1 MCVALPYTMLV
12 NDIDLPT
19 PFQTVKLPDIP
30 KQGTSRRKAVA
41 HVVLHTTGG
50 YPDSKHP
57 TPQRIRP
64 EAAAPSHCLAAAV
77 HSYWSSSSRIGAAHL
92 LVDADGSV
100 YQVADLSTR
109 AMYHC
114 VGYNQVSI
122 GVEVVQQSDSSL
134 FAAQLVSVVELCE
147 WLALRFSLPRSVAM
161 PYTGVRDVVD
171 GVGVLGHRDLSSNR
185 GSGDPGDFVMGALVE
200 AGWAAV

>member
-1 MCVALPYTMLV
+1 MLV
-12 NDIDLPT
+12 NAIDLPT
-19 PFQTVKLPDIP
+19 PFSTTKLPDIP
-30 KQGTSRRKAVA
+30 KQGTSRRKPVA

-50 YPDSKHP
+50 YPDSKHQ
-57 TPQRIRP
+57 TPQRIRS
-64 EAAAPSHCLAAAV
+64 EAASSRHCLATDV
-77 HSYWSSSSRIGAAHL
+77 HAYWSRTDRIGAAHL

-100 YQVADLSTR
+100 YQIADLSTR

-134 FAAQLVSVVELCE
+134 FAAQLSSVVALCS
-147 WLALRFSLPRSVAM
+147 WLADTFKLPRSVAM

-185 GSGDPGDFVMGALVE
+185 GSGDPGDFVMEALVD
-200 AGWAAV
+200 AGWAVV

>member
-1 MCVALPYTMLV
+1 MLV

-19 PFQTVKLPDIP
+19 SFPTTKLPDIH
-30 KQGTSRRKAVA
+30 KQGTSRRKPVA

-64 EAAAPSHCLAAAV
+64 ERAEVKHCQARNV
-77 HSYWSSSSRIGAAHL
+77 HAYWSKMERIGAAHIL
-92 LVDADGSV
+92 IDADGSV
-100 YQVADLSTR
+100 YQIADLSTR

-114 VGYNQVSI
+114 GGYNKVSI
-122 GVEVVQQSDSSL
+122 GVEVVQQGDSSL
-134 FAAQLVSVVELCE
+134 FAAQLVSVVTLCS
-147 WLALRFSLPRSVAM
+147 WLADTFKLPRSVVM

-185 GSGDPGDFVMGALVE
+185 GSGDPGDFVMEALVD

>member
-1 MCVALPYTMLV
+1 MIV
-12 NDIDLPT
+12 NAIDLPT

-30 KQGTSRRKAVA
+30 KQGTARRKPVA

-57 TPQRIRP
+57 TPQRIRSETA
-64 EAAAPSHCLAAAV
+64 EAKHCQARNV
-77 HSYWSSSSRIGAAHL
+77 HAYWSRTDRIGAAHIL
-92 LVDADGSV
+92 IDADGAV
-100 YQVADLSTR
+100 YQIADLSTR

-134 FAAQLVSVVELCE
+134 FAAQLVSVVALCS
-147 WLALRFSLPRSVAM
+147 WLADTFKLPRSVAM
-161 PYTGVRDVVD
+161 PYLGWRKSVS
-171 GVGVLGHRDLSSNR
+171 GIGFIGHRDVSANR
-185 GSGDPGDFVMGALVE
+185 GSGDPGDFVMEALVD

>member
-1 MCVALPYTMLV
+1 MLV
-12 NDIDLPT
+12 NAAVLPT
-19 PFQTVKLPDIP
+19 PFAVTQLPDIP
-30 KQGTSRRKAVA
+30 KQGTARRKAVA

-64 EAAAPSHCLAAAV
+64 EAASPSHCLAAAV
-77 HSYWSSSSRIGAAHL
+77 HAYWSRTDRIGAAHL
-92 LVDADGSV
+92 LVDADGAV
-100 YQVADLSTR
+100 YQIADLSTR

-147 WLALRFSLPRSVAM
+147 WLALRFSLSRSVAM
-161 PYTGVRDVVD
+161 PYTGVRSVVD

-185 GSGDPGDFVMGALVE
+185 GGGDPGDFVMGALVD

>member
-1 MCVALPYTMLV
+1 MLV
-12 NDIDLPT
+12 AAVDLPT

-30 KQGTSRRKAVA
+30 KQGTARYKAVA

-64 EAAAPSHCLAAAV
+64 EAAAPRHCLATDV
-77 HSYWSSSSRIGAAHL
+77 HAYWSRTDRIGAAHIL
-92 LVDADGSV
+92 IDADGAV
-100 YQVADLSTR
+100 YQIADLSTR

-134 FAAQLVSVVELCE
+134 FAAQLVSVVALCS
-147 WLALRFSLPRSVAM
+147 WLADTFKLPRSVAM

-185 GSGDPGDFVMGALVE
+185 GSGDPGDFVMEALVD

>member
-1 MCVALPYTMLV
+1 MLV
-12 NDIDLPT
+12 NAIDLPT

-57 TPQRIRP
+57 TPQQIRSE
-64 EAAAPSHCLAAAV
+64 EAEARHCQVQSV
-77 HSYWSSSSRIGAAHL
+77 HAYWSRTDRIGAAHL
-92 LVDADGSV
+92 LVDADGAV
-100 YQVADLSTR
+100 YQIADLSTR

-147 WLALRFSLPRSVAM
+147 WLALRFSLSRSVAM
-161 PYTGVRDVVD
+161 PYTGVRSVVD

-185 GSGDPGDFVMGALVE
+185 GGGDPGDFVMGALVD
-200 AGWAAV
+200 AGWAVV

>member
-1 MCVALPYTMLV
+1 MLV

-19 PFQTVKLPDIP
+19 PFVVTKLLDLPRS
-30 KQGTSRRKAVA
+30 GTSRRKAVA

-50 YPDSKHP
+50 YPDEKHP

-64 EAAAPSHCLAAAV
+64 ETAEPRHCHAVAV
-77 HSYWSSSSRIGAAHL
+77 HADWSKSTRIAGAHL
-92 LVDADGSV
+92 LIDADGSV
-100 YQVADLSTR
+100 YQIADLSTR

-134 FAAQLVSVVELCE
+134 FAAQLSSVVELCE
-147 WLALRFSLPRSVAM
+147 WLALRFALPRSVAM

-185 GSGDPGDFVMGALVE
+185 GSGDPGDFVMGALVD
-200 AGWAAV
+200 AGWAVV

>member
-1 MCVALPYTMLV
+1 MIINA
-12 NDIDLPT
+12 IDLPT
-19 PFQTVKLPDIP
+19 PFQTVKLPDIT
-30 KQGTSRRKAVA
+30 KQGTSRRKDIA

-50 YPDSKHP
+50 YPDSRHP
-57 TPQRIRP
+57 TPQRIRS
-64 EAAAPSHCLAAAV
+64 EAAESKHCQARNIHA
-77 HSYWSSSSRIGAAHL
+77 YWSRTDRIGAAHI

-100 YQVADLSTR
+100 YQITDLSTR

-122 GVEVVQQSDSSL
+122 GVEVVQQRDSSL

-147 WLALRFSLPRSVAM
+147 WLALRFSLPRSVAV
-161 PYTGVRDVVD
+161 PYTGVRSVVD

-185 GSGDPGDFVMGALVE
+185 GSGDPGDFVMEALVD

>member
-1 MCVALPYTMLV
+1 MIVAAAV
-12 NDIDLPT
+12 LPT

-57 TPQRIRP
+57 TPQQIRSE
-64 EAAAPSHCLAAAV
+64 EAEARHCQAQSV
-77 HSYWSSSSRIGAAHL
+77 HAYWSRTDRIGAAHL
-92 LVDADGSV
+92 LVDADGAV
-100 YQVADLSTR
+100 YQIADLSTR

-122 GVEVVQQSDSSL
+122 GVEVVQQGDSSL
-134 FAAQLVSVVELCE
+134 FAAQLSSVVELCE

-161 PYTGVRDVVD
+161 PYVGVRDVID

-185 GSGDPGDFVMGALVE
+185 GSGDPGDFVMESLVD
-200 AGWAAV
+200 AGWAWG

>member
-1 MCVALPYTMLV
+1 MIV

-19 PFQTVKLPDIP
+19 PFAVTKLPDIP
-30 KQGTSRRKAVA
+30 KQGTSRRKAVS

-57 TPQRIRP
+57 TPQRIRSEVA
-64 EAAAPSHCLAAAV
+64 EARHCQAQSV
-77 HSYWSSSSRIGAAHL
+77 HAYWSRTDRIGAAHL
-92 LVDADGSV
+92 LVDADGAV

-134 FAAQLVSVVELCE
+134 FAAQLSSVVELCE
-147 WLALRFSLPRSVAM
+147 WLALRFALPRSVAM
-161 PYTGVRDVVD
+161 PYIGVRDVVD

-185 GSGDPGDFVMGALVE
+185 GSGDPGDFVMGALVD

>member
-1 MCVALPYTMLV
+1 MIV
-12 NDIDLPT
+12 NAIDSPT

-57 TPQRIRP
+57 TPQRIRSETA
-64 EAAAPSHCLAAAV
+64 EAKHCQARNV
-77 HSYWSSSSRIGAAHL
+77 HAYWSRTDRIGAAHIL
-92 LVDADGSV
+92 IDADGAV
-100 YQVADLSTR
+100 YQIADLSTR

-134 FAAQLVSVVELCE
+134 FAAQLVSVVALCS
-147 WLALRFSLPRSVAM
+147 WLADAFKLPRSVAM

-185 GSGDPGDFVMGALVE
+185 GSGDPGDFVMEALVD

>member
-1 MCVALPYTMLV
+1 MLV
-12 NDIDLPT
+12 NAADLPT
-19 PFQTVKLPDIP
+19 PFSTTKLPDIL
-30 KQGTSRRKAVA
+30 KQGTSRRKAIA
-41 HVVLHTTGG
+41 HIVLHTTGG

-64 EAAAPSHCLAAAV
+64 EAAAPRHCLATDV
-77 HSYWSSSSRIGAAHL
+77 HAYWSKAERIGAAHL
-92 LVDADGSV
+92 LVDADGAV
-100 YQVADLSTR
+100 YQIADLSTR

-122 GVEVVQQSDSSL
+122 GVEVVQQRDSSL

-147 WLALRFSLPRSVAM
+147 WLALRFSLSRSVAM
-161 PYTGVRDVVD
+161 PYTGVRSVVD

-185 GSGDPGDFVMGALVE
+185 GSGDPGDFVMEALVD
-200 AGWAAV
+200 AGWAVM

>member
-19 PFQTVKLPDIP
+19 PFSSTKLSDIP
-30 KQGTSRRKAVA
+30 KQGTSRRKSVSR
-41 HVVLHTTGG
+41 VVLHTTGG

-92 LVDADGSV
+92 LVDADGAI
-100 YQVADLSTR
+100 YQIADLSTR

-114 VGYNQVSI
+114 VGYNQVGI

-147 WLALRFSLPRSVAM
+147 WLALRFGLQRTVAM
-161 PYTGVRDVVD
+161 PYTGVRSVVD

-185 GSGDPGDFVMGALVE
+185 GSGDPGEFVMGALVD
-200 AGWAAV
+200 AGWARG

>member
-1 MCVALPYTMLV
+1 MIV
-12 NDIDLPT
+12 NAAILPT

-30 KQGTSRRKAVA
+30 KQGTARRKAVA
-41 HVVLHTTGG
+41 HIVLHTTGG

-57 TPQRIRP
+57 TPQHIRP
-64 EAAAPSHCLAAAV
+64 EAAEAKHCQARNV
-77 HSYWSSSSRIGAAHL
+77 HAYWSKAERIGAAHL
-92 LVDADGSV
+92 LIDADGAV

-122 GVEVVQQSDSSL
+122 GVEVVQQGDSSL

-185 GSGDPGDFVMGALVE
+185 GSGDPGDFVMGALVD
-200 AGWAAV
+200 AFQSSHRSDDR

>member
-12 NDIDLPT
+12 AAAVLPT

-57 TPQRIRP
+57 TPQQIRS
-64 EAAAPSHCLAAAV
+64 EAAAPRHCLATDAHA
-77 HSYWSSSSRIGAAHL
+77 YWSRTDRIGAAHL
-92 LVDADGSV
+92 LVDADGAV
-100 YQVADLSTR
+100 YQIADLSTR

-134 FAAQLVSVVELCE
+134 FAAQLVSVVALCS
-147 WLALRFSLPRSVAM
+147 WLADTFKLPRSVAM
-161 PYTGVRDVVD
+161 PYTGVRSVTK
-171 GVGVLGHRDLSSNR
+171 GIGFLGHRDLSTNR
-185 GSGDPGDFVMGALVE
+185 GGGDPGDFVMTALVD

>member
-1 MCVALPYTMLV
+1 MLV
-12 NDIDLPT
+12 AAATLPT
-19 PFQTVKLPDIP
+19 PIAVTKLPDIP

-57 TPQRIRP
+57 TPQRIRSETA
-64 EAAAPSHCLAAAV
+64 EAKHCQARNV
-77 HSYWSSSSRIGAAHL
+77 HAYWSRTDRIGAAHL
-92 LVDADGSV
+92 LIDADGAV
-100 YQVADLSTR
+100 YQIADLSTR

-114 VGYNQVSI
+114 VGYNQVSV

-134 FAAQLVSVVELCE
+134 FAAQLVSVVALCS
-147 WLALRFSLPRSVAM
+147 WLADTFKLPRSVAM
-161 PYTGVRDVVD
+161 PYLGWRKSVS
-171 GVGVLGHRDLSSNR
+171 GIGFIGHRDVSANR
-185 GSGDPGDFVMGALVE
+185 GSGDPGDFVMEALVD

>member
-1 MCVALPYTMLV
+1 MLV
-12 NDIDLPT
+12 NAVDLPT

-57 TPQRIRP
+57 TPQRIRS
-64 EAAAPSHCLAAAV
+64 EAAEPRHCHAVAV
-77 HSYWSSSSRIGAAHL
+77 HAYWSKAERIGAAHL
-92 LVDADGSV
+92 LVDADGAV
-100 YQVADLSTR
+100 YQIADLSTR

-134 FAAQLVSVVELCE
+134 FAAQLVSVVVLCE
-147 WLALRFSLPRSVAM
+147 WLALRFALPRSVAM
-161 PYTGVRDVVD
+161 PYTGVRDVDD

-185 GSGDPGDFVMGALVE
+185 GSGDPGDFVMGVLVD
-200 AGWAAV
+200 AGWAAM

>member
-1 MCVALPYTMLV
+1 MLV

-19 PFQTVKLPDIP
+19 PFQTVKLADIT
-30 KQGTSRRKAVA
+30 KQGTARRKAVT
-41 HVVLHTTGG
+41 HVILHTTGG
-50 YPDSKHP
+50 YPDSKHL

-64 EAAAPSHCLAAAV
+64 EAASSRHCLAADV
-77 HSYWSSSSRIGAAHL
+77 HAYWSKTERIGAAHL

-100 YQVADLSTR
+100 YQIADLSTR

-134 FAAQLVSVVELCE
+134 FAVQLVSVVELCE
-147 WLALRFSLPRSVAM
+147 WLVLRFSLPRSVAM

-185 GSGDPGDFVMGALVE
+185 GSGDPGDFVMEALVD